1 MLDNTAPMGN
11 RAFPYTT
18 KVVKIVKLFF
28 FSSYIHIHTYAHL
41 YINKYMCVCIYICV
55 CIIYLHTHTNTH
67 MHRERGFVVTM
78 ITITESL
85 QKFSSSSPFLTTSS
99 LLNLNE
105 ENEISL
111 KIEIIF
117 FQIATILFLLPCFCL
132 IHRHMP
138 IRLQVLKN
146 YSSISTENN
155 LQREMGEMSSTYPTL
170 EMVW

>member
-18 KVVKIVKLFF
+18 KGVKIVQLFF
-28 FSSYIHIHTYAHL
+28 FSSYIHIHTYVHL

-99 LLNLNE
+99 LLNLDE

-117 FQIATILFLLPCFCL
+117 FSNCYNSVPSSMLLF
-132 IHRHMP
+132 
-138 IRLQVLKN
+138 N
-146 YSSISTENN
+146 S
-155 LQREMGEMSSTYPTL
+155 
-170 EMVW
+170 